1 MPDPTV
7 CLQRSCW
14 VHALVNL
21 SCFGSSMQVTNKHNA
36 IRFWPI
42 DIWVFWHKMVYNVLL
57 IHPSTHSHLHADGGK
72 PKPIKDTL
80 AEELKPNM
88 HFVEILTFP
97 ETWALLYHMTT
108 IKLWWK
114 DKEKTTTMWCPYTKI
129 PVVNSVMVLSLWAN
143 VLTFAKFMVHW
154 VLYFW
159 LSFRTLVFKFWLHV

>member
-114 DKEKTTTMWCPYTKI
+114 DKKKKQQQCDALILKFQWLIVSWSWVSEPMFW
-129 PVVNSVMVLSLWAN
+129 LLQSLWFIEFCIFGYH
-143 VLTFAKFMVHW
+143 LG
-154 VLYFW
+154 L
-159 LSFRTLVFKFWLHV
+159 